1 MPTLTWELVREELV
15 DTERRREGVA
25 AVISIAG
32 RRSRAQRVRLWPY
45 CWPSWS
51 GNAELNRPW
60 VQIS

>member
-45 CWPSWS
+45 CWPS
-51 GNAELNRPW
+51 
-60 VQIS
+60 